1 VAVDE
6 GRRSIILV
14 LFSWCWVEPVSG
26 LRATCATNAALLHAH
41 LVSRLGRK
49 DNAKAFTHTQ
59 AYAWRGGRDQ
69 TNGEHESAYD

>member
-1 VAVDE
+1 MFCVAVDE

-41 LVSRLGRK
+41 LVSRQGRK
-49 DNAKAFTHTQ
+49 DNAKTDAMT
-59 AYAWRGGRDQ
+59 ADAWMYR
-69 TNGEHESAYD
+69 